1 MTEQDTRGVSWRD
14 SMRPVR
20 VYGFDARLLM
30 LLVVWLFLPA
40 WWTTALLV
48 CAVAAFRIA
57 EMKGYRFRAALR
69 AVRAWSAGRR
79 HALNGQRLRR
89 FVDFG

>member
-1 MTEQDTRGVSWRD
+1 MSEKGGRPVAWRD

-20 VYGFDARLLM
+20 VYGLDARLLM
-30 LLVVWLFLPA
+30 LVVVWLFLPE
-40 WWTTALLV
+40 WWTTALLL

-57 EMKGYRFRAALR
+57 EVRGYRFGAALR

-79 HALNGQRLRR
+79 HALDGRRVRR

>member
-1 MTEQDTRGVSWRD
+1 MADDGGGGVSWRD

-20 VYGFDARLLM
+20 VYGFDARLLA
-30 LLVVWLFLPA
+30 LVAVWIFLPA

-57 EMKGYRFRAALR
+57 EARGYRLRAALR

-79 HALNGQRLRR
+79 HTLNARRVRR
-89 FVDFG
+89 FTDFG

>member
-1 MTEQDTRGVSWRD
+1 MSERETRAVSWRD

-20 VYGFDARLLM
+20 VYGFDSRLLM
-30 LLVVWLFLPA
+30 LLTIWLFVPA

-48 CAVAAFRIA
+48 CAIAAFRIA
-57 EMKGYRFRAALR
+57 EMRGYRFSAALR

>member
-1 MTEQDTRGVSWRD
+1 MSWRD

-20 VYGFDARLLM
+20 VYGFDSRLLM
-30 LLVVWLFLPA
+30 LLMIWLFVPA

-48 CAVAAFRIA
+48 CAIAAFRIA
-57 EMKGYRFRAALR
+57 EMRGYRFGAALR

>member
-1 MTEQDTRGVSWRD
+1 MTEPEARQVPWRD

-20 VYGFDARLLM
+20 IWGLDARLLM
-30 LLVVWLFLPA
+30 LLAVWLFLPA

-48 CAVAAFRIA
+48 CALAVFRIA

-69 AVRAWSAGRR
+69 AVRARLAGRR
-79 HALNGQRLRR
+79 HALGGGRLRR

>member
-1 MTEQDTRGVSWRD
+1 MAEPRSIAWRD

-20 VYGFDARLLM
+20 IYGFDARLLM
-30 LLVVWLFLPA
+30 LLAVWLFVPS
-40 WWTTALLV
+40 WWTTALLA

-57 EMKGYRFRAALR
+57 ELKGYRFRAALR

-79 HALNGQRLRR
+79 HALDGQRLRR